1 MSRAYVK
8 KICLF
13 GGTGFI
19 GSSIVKLLAKNGHE
33 IKIATRSPFDEDV
46 LELKSTV
53 SDPGQIKLEKINIQS
68 SDQIKKFVSE
78 TDICINLVGIL
89 YEKGQNTFQKIHTD
103 FVERLVSIIKNEK
116 SIKHFIHFSSLG
128 VKSSTE
134 SKYLESKFKAEEII
148 KKTLNNFT
156 IIKPSIVFGGG
167 QNDFTNMFAKL
178 ASLFPIIPLAGAS
191 VKFAPVYVGDIALLI
206 YKIISDEIKNE
217 TIEAVGD
224 EIFTLE
230 ELVKIISNEIR
241 SKNIIFSI
249 PSWLGRLQG
258 SILGLA
264 PRPMLTLDQI
274 KTLESGDN
282 IATGKNK
289 VLKDFIIETHGIRKI
304 IPNYL
309 WRFRKEGQFAK

>member
-206 YKIISDEIKNE
+206 NKIISDEIKNE

>member
-103 FVERLVSIIKNEK
+103 FVERLVSIIKNEQ

-128 VKSSTE
+128 VKSGTE

-206 YKIISDEIKNE
+206 NKIIDDEIKNE

>member
-68 SDQIKKFVSE
+68 SDQIKKFLSE

-103 FVERLVSIIKNEK
+103 FVERLVSIIKNEQ

-128 VKSSTE
+128 VKSGTE

-206 YKIISDEIKNE
+206 NKIISDEIKNE

>member
-33 IKIATRSPFDEDV
+33 IKIATRSPFNEDV

-68 SDQIKKFVSE
+68 SDQIKKFLSE

-206 YKIISDEIKNE
+206 NKIIDDEIKNE

>member
-68 SDQIKKFVSE
+68 SDQIKKFLSE

-103 FVERLVSIIKNEK
+103 FVEKLVSIIKNEK

-206 YKIISDEIKNE
+206 NKIISDEIKNE

>member
-19 GSSIVKLLAKNGHE
+19 GGSIVKLLAKNGHE

-128 VKSSTE
+128 VKSGTE

-206 YKIISDEIKNE
+206 NKIISDEIKNE

>member
-206 YKIISDEIKNE
+206 NKIIDDEIKNE
-217 TIEAVGD
+217 TIEGVGD

>member
-206 YKIISDEIKNE
+206 NKIISDEIKNE

-289 VLKDFIIETHGIRKI
+289 DLKDFIIETHGIRKI

>member
-128 VKSSTE
+128 VKSGTE

-206 YKIISDEIKNE
+206 NKIISDEIKNE

>member
-1 MSRAYVK
+1 MSQAYVK

-128 VKSSTE
+128 VKSGTE

-206 YKIISDEIKNE
+206 NKIIDDEIKNE

>member
-103 FVERLVSIIKNEK
+103 FVEKLVSIIKNEK

-206 YKIISDEIKNE
+206 NKIISDEIKNE

>member
-103 FVERLVSIIKNEK
+103 FVERLVSIIKNEQ

-128 VKSSTE
+128 VKSGTE
-134 SKYLESKFKAEEII
+134 SKYLESKFKAEEIV

-206 YKIISDEIKNE
+206 NKIISDEIKNE

>member
-68 SDQIKKFVSE
+68 SDQIKKFLSE

-206 YKIISDEIKNE
+206 NKIISDEIKNE